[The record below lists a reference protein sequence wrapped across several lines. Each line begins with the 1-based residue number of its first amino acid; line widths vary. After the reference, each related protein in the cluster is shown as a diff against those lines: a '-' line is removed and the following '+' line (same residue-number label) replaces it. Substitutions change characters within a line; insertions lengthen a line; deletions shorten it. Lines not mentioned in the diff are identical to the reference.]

1 MANQMDYEGRAI
13 TRALQ
18 LDAKELVDSGEIITA
33 GDVPKYFAPFE
44 IAAIFDFLIDVLKI
58 ELKI

>member
-1 MANQMDYEGRAI
+1 MDIRMVESLRL
-13 TRALQ
+13 T
-18 LDAKELVDSGEIITA
+18 AKELVDSGEIKTTE
-33 GDVPKYFAPFE
+33 DVVKYFTTFE